1 MRDFSN
7 QEYQFTSPKS
17 QTRLVEKREEE
28 EVELA
33 SEFESNLPDTVD
45 LGRKCFAEF
54 NTGKIQLVSFDWSN
68 NAGAIDRTM
77 DRAVLEEKS
86 SFIFYDAGVNFVF

>member
-28 EVELA
+28 GEVELA

-45 LGRKCFAEF
+45 LGRKCFVDF

-68 NAGAIDRTM
+68 AGAIDVTM

-86 SFIFYDAGVNFVF
+86 SFIF

>member
-7 QEYQFTSPKS
+7 QEYQFTFPKS
-17 QTRLVEKREEE
+17 QTCLAEKREEEEE

-45 LGRKCFAEF
+45 LGRKCFVDF

-68 NAGAIDRTM
+68 NADAIDVTM

-86 SFIFYDAGVNFVF
+86 SFIF